1 MSCCHCPS
9 PETPVSPPPQSAYFC
24 PMCPSIAS
32 EKPGPCTLCGMALE
46 KNPAFMLADTKEYLC
61 PMHPEV
67 VQQRPGNCPLCG
79 MALEINIHTAE
90 PENTEL
96 QEMTRRFWICLL
108 LTLPIL
114 ILAMGDML
122 GIQSLWIN
130 PLPVSMSITQWI
142 LSTPVLFWGAWP
154 FFERAYLALKNR
166 SANMFTLVAMGTS
179 TAYTYSVASIL
190 IPQAFPKSLQA
201 HSDQGSLPVYFE
213 ATAVIITLVLLG
225 QVLELRAR
233 EKTGSA
239 IRELL
244 DLAPKLARRI
254 DPSGSETEVPLSEV
268 KVRDLIRV
276 RPGEKIP
283 VDGILL
289 EGSSFVDESMLTG
302 EANPVKK
309 NPGDKVT
316 GATLNSSGMF
326 IMEAKRV
333 GTETL
338 LSQIIALVLQAQRSR
353 APIQS
358 LVDKISSYFVPT
370 VILIALATFFIWMV
384 VGPEPRLAHALTNA
398 VAVLII
404 ACPCALGLATPVSIM
419 VGTGRGAQAGILIK
433 NAEALEKMEKI
444 DTLVFD
450 KTGTLTEGKPTLKS
464 IEVLAGEDPE
474 NLLRRAAAL
483 EKGSE
488 HPLARAFLEAAQIRQ
503 LPLPEVSSFQ
513 AESGQGILGVVE
525 TQKLILGNRTWINR
539 HGISLE
545 NLEQPSQLAQDQGQT
560 IVFAANDSQAL
571 GFFIIADPLKSH
583 APQALKQLKKEG
595 LQLVMLTG
603 DNRAT
608 AEAIASQ
615 LELDQMTAEVL
626 PQEKHQYLKNLQK
639 QGRHV
644 AMAGDGINDAPA
656 LAQADLGIAMGTG
669 TDIAIESAQIILVKG
684 DLMGIVRALHL
695 SRKVMGNIRQNL
707 FFAFF
712 YNSLGIPLAAGL
724 LYPLLGWTLN
734 PMIAAAA
741 MSLSSVSVL
750 ANALRLR
757 KTPL

>member
-1 MSCCHCPS
+1 MHPEVVRQQPGSCP
-9 PETPVSPPPQSAYFC
+9 
-24 PMCPSIAS
+24 I
-32 EKPGPCTLCGMALE
+32 CGMALE
-46 KNPAFMLADTKEYLC
+46 AHESST
-61 PMHPEV
+61 
-67 VQQRPGNCPLCG
+67 
-79 MALEINIHTAE
+79 E
-90 PENTEL
+90 PENAEL
-96 QEMTRRFWICLL
+96 QDMTRRFWICLL

-114 ILAMGDML
+114 VLAMGEMI
-122 GIQSLWIN
+122 GIQSVWLN

-142 LSTPVLFWGAWP
+142 LATPVLLWGARP

-166 SANMFTLVAMGTS
+166 SANMFTLVTMGTS
-179 TAYTYSVASIL
+179 AAYAYSVAAIL
-190 IPQAFPKSLQA
+190 VPHVFPESLKN
-201 HSDQGSLPVYFE
+201 HSGEGGLPVYFE
-213 ATAVIITLVLLG
+213 ATAVIVTLVLLG

-244 DLAPKLARRI
+244 DLAPKLARRL
-254 DPSGSETEVPLSEV
+254 DASGLESEVPLNEI
-268 KVRDLIRV
+268 KVGDRLRV

-283 VDGILL
+283 VDGIVL

-309 NPGDKVT
+309 NIHDAVT
-316 GATLNSSGMF
+316 GATLNGAGMF
-326 IMEAKRV
+326 VMEAKRV

-338 LSQIIALVLQAQRSR
+338 LSQIVALVLQAQRSR

-358 LVDKISSYFVPT
+358 LADKISSYFVPA
-370 VILIALATFFIWMV
+370 VMLIALATFFIWLV
-384 VGPEPRLAHALTNA
+384 LGPEPRFSHALTNA

-419 VGTGRGAQAGILIK
+419 VGTGRGAQAGILVK

-450 KTGTLTEGKPTLKS
+450 KTGTLTQGRPSLNS
-464 IEVLAGEDPE
+464 IEVLGEENPE
-474 NLLRRAAAL
+474 DLLRRAAAL
-483 EKGSE
+483 EQGSE
-488 HPLARAFLEAAQIRQ
+488 HPLARAFVEAAQVRQ
-503 LPLPEVSSFQ
+503 LSLPIVSSFQ
-513 AESGQGILGVVE
+513 VESGQGILGTIE
-525 TQKLILGNRTWINR
+525 GRKLLLGNQAWIHR

-545 NLEQPSQLAQDQGQT
+545 VLKPQAQAAQTQGQT
-560 IVFAANDSQAL
+560 VVFAADDSKPL
-571 GFFIIADPLKSH
+571 GFFVIADSIK
-583 APQALKQLKKEG
+583 ANAAEALKQLKNEG
-595 LQLVMLTG
+595 LRLIMLTG
-603 DNRAT
+603 DNQKTAT
-608 AEAIASQ
+608 AVASQ
-615 LELDQMTAEVL
+615 LNIDQIIAEVL
-626 PQEKHQYLKNLQK
+626 PQEKHHHLERLQK
-639 QGRHV
+639 QGYCV

-669 TDIAIESAQIILVKG
+669 TDVAIESAQITLVKG

-724 LYPLLGWTLN
+724 FYPLLGWTLN